1 MPKADGTS
9 YKNIAS
15 PIRFGDESTDP
26 KGPLPEIGQH
36 TMDVLD
42 QVGIDTETREKYLAA
57 GVIGQHEG

>member
-1 MPKADGTS
+1 MKKAERRG
-9 YKNIAS
+9 YKIIAS
-15 PIRFGDESTDP
+15 RISFREETTDP

-42 QVGIDTETREKYLAA
+42 QVGIDEETREKYLAA